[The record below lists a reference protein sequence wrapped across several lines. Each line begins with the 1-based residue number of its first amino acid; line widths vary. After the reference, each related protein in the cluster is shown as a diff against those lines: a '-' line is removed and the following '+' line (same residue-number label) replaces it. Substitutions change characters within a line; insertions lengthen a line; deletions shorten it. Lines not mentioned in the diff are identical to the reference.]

1 MLVAPLA
8 SSELF
13 HRNDLSD
20 ERSLRCAEG
29 PSACREPATRRN
41 DYGSCSDDSD
51 ERVDEQPAHPTS
63 WIAPLH
69 MGSETRLG
77 EQQTGAGREEE
88 EKGHQRRLRV
98 LSAVEKNEAAPLNK
112 VQEGAQ

>member
-1 MLVAPLA
+1 MACWSHPLRA
-8 SSELF
+8 LNCSTEMTLAT
-13 HRNDLSD
+13 R
-20 ERSLRCAEG
+20 G
-29 PSACREPATRRN
+29 ACGVPKAQVPATRRN

-88 EKGHQRRLRV
+88 EKGNQRRLRV

>member
-8 SSELF
+8 SSELL

-20 ERSLRCAEG
+20 ERSLRYAEG

-41 DYGSCSDDSD
+41 DYGSCSDDGD
-51 ERVDEQPAHPTS
+51 QRVDEQPAHPKS

-69 MGSETRLG
+69 MSSETRLG
-77 EQQTGAGREEE
+77 EQQAGAGREEE
-88 EKGHQRRLRV
+88 EKGHQRCLRV
-98 LSAVEKNEAAPLNK
+98 LRTVKKNETAPLDK
-112 VQEGAQ
+112 VKEGA

>member
-1 MLVAPLA
+1 RTTLVRGTAQKGRVNRGLRTT
-8 SSELF
+8 
-13 HRNDLSD
+13 RN
-20 ERSLRCAEG
+20 RG
-29 PSACREPATRRN
+29 KVN
-41 DYGSCSDDSD
+41 

-69 MGSETRLG
+69 LGSETRLG

-112 VQEGAQ
+112 VQEGAQRDKEECGEDRRAS